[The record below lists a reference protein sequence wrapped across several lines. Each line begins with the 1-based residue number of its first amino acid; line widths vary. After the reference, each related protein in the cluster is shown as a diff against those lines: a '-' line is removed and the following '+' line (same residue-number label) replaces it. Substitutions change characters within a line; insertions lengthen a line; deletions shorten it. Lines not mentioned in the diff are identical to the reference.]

1 MSLTAFGMGLSW
13 TTGYSCTTP
22 MLGDRQWTGVN
33 TLRPNCCSL
42 HLDFFL
48 GERLGR
54 AEPDFI
60 RGSSRPGA
68 RTLRKAVTNQGGIR
82 NDATSLDDKP
92 NPVAT

>member
-1 MSLTAFGMGLSW
+1 
-13 TTGYSCTTP
+13 

-68 RTLRKAVTNQGGIR
+68 RTLRKAVTNQGPSGMTGLRLMTNPIQWQ
-82 NDATSLDDKP
+82 LDESIERSAQ
-92 NPVAT
+92 NE